1 MTNPK
6 ALLYIAATSLLL
18 VGFVILALSLGNI
31 HIPFVRVLEVLSAP
45 DLSSE
50 SFVISEVRLPRVL
63 GAVCIGA
70 SLALSGAL
78 YQGVIGNPL
87 VSPGILGVLNGAS
100 FGAALGMILGLNL
113 IGLELVCFVCGLL
126 AMCVALGLSYAFD
139 RYQSVLM
146 LILGG
151 VISSA
156 FFGAGVSVL
165 KLLAYVPQ
173 MSPMHLPFSLL
184 EVVMMGRFHK
194 RWGFGYTRQ
203 DRLSALEN
211 LEALNLA
218 HLAHT
223 DFSLL
228 SGGQKQLGLIARA
241 LCQDAQILLLDEPV
255 SALDISYSFR
265 LLDIIASLD
274 KTIILTSHH
283 PEQCFIAS
291 KILMLQGGKSLYYGL
306 RDEALQ
312 QGRID
317 ALYGIKSVRVDLPN
331 GGRYFCQTRTPST
344 P

>member
-1 MTNPK
+1 M
-6 ALLYIAATSLLL
+6 
-18 VGFVILALSLGNI
+18 
-31 HIPFVRVLEVLSAP
+31 
-45 DLSSE
+45 
-50 SFVISEVRLPRVL
+50 
-63 GAVCIGA
+63 
-70 SLALSGAL
+70 
-78 YQGVIGNPL
+78 Q
-87 VSPGILGVLNGAS
+87 
-100 FGAALGMILGLNL
+100 
-113 IGLELVCFVCGLL
+113 
-126 AMCVALGLSYAFD
+126 
-139 RYQSVLM
+139 
-146 LILGG
+146 
-151 VISSA
+151 
-156 FFGAGVSVL
+156 
-165 KLLAYVPQ
+165 
-173 MSPMHLPFSLL
+173 LPFSLL

-306 RDEALQ
+306 RDEALSQ
-312 QGRID
+312 ERID